1 MTLITPLAQT
11 PDTVTLRRV
20 DWDALLDQL
29 EDLQDTAAVAARRAY
44 VERVGK
50 DIAEAGY
57 LTGAELRRLLDC
69 ESPVKV
75 WREKRGLSQRE
86 LADRANI
93 SASYLAEIETG
104 RKPGSSEALLHLS
117 RALGVR
123 MEDLAERDR
132 VGMSFAYLNDI
143 IDAGGSPAQADAAA
157 RDMLRECSDAMGPQ
171 ARAELRERMQRLAAD
186 YASMRLT
193 EQASAAMAVASALG
207 SAQLV
212 G

>member
-20 DWDALLDQL
+20 DWEALLDQL

-75 WREKRGLSQRE
+75 WREKRGLAQRE
-86 LADRANI
+86 LAEQAEV
-93 SASYLAEIETG
+93 SPSYLAEIETG
-104 RKPGSSEALLHLS
+104 KKPGSAVALRKLS
-117 RALGVR
+117 RVLAIP
-123 MEDLAERDR
+123 MENLLSHP
-132 VGMSFAYLNDI
+132 G
-143 IDAGGSPAQADAAA
+143 
-157 RDMLRECSDAMGPQ
+157 
-171 ARAELRERMQRLAAD
+171 
-186 YASMRLT
+186 
-193 EQASAAMAVASALG
+193 
-207 SAQLV
+207 
-212 G
+212 